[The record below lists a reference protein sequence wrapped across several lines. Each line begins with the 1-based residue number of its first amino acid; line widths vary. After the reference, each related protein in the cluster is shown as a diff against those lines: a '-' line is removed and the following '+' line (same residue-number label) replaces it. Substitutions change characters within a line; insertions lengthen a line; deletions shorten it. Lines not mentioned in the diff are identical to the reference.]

1 MELNNIEEIVKKYFE
16 GETSI
21 SEEKEL
27 RDYFSSQD
35 VAPHLVQYTDLFTYF
50 ATAKKEQFA
59 EDITKVTVFKDQK
72 KDKKP
77 SFYWISIA
85 ASFVILLGIGTYLF
99 YASDS
104 LNKDKDF
111 GTYDDPKVAFEATQ
125 KALSLLSNKV
135 NAGIESVQYVEEY
148 QNTKNR
154 IFNNNENNSEGM

>member
-1 MELNNIEEIVKKYFE
+1 M
-16 GETSI
+16 
-21 SEEKEL
+21 
-27 RDYFSSQD
+27 
-35 VAPHLVQYTDLFTYF
+35 FTYF

-59 EDITKVTVFKDQK
+59 EDITRVTVFKDQK